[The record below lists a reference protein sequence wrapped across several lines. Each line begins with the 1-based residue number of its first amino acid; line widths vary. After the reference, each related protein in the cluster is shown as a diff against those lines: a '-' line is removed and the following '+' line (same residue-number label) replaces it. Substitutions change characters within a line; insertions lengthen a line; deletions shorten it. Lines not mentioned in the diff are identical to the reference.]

1 MALNAVEMMCF
12 FALNSGISIIKIG
25 LKSGNPVSD
34 FFHFGGAGMRYFIHF
49 QLNLSDVFWGY

>member
-1 MALNAVEMMCF
+1 MF